1 MFTLVLLLLVVVVV
15 VLVLLV
21 LVVVVLLLVLL
32 FLVVVLLLSTFTTCR
47 TTSWPDLKRD
57 CLKAWK
63 WSNGQCACLQARR
76 SEFES
81 H

>member
-1 MFTLVLLLLVVVVV
+1 MFTLVLLLLVV
-15 VLVLLV
+15 VLLV